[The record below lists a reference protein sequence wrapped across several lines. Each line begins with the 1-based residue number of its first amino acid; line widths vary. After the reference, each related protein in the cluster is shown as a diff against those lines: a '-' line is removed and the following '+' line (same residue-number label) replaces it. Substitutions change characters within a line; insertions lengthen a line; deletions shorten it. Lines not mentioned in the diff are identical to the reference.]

1 MTESALSPQLRSSPR
16 SKSCQ
21 IGDASCRP
29 WLSIEPLEHTQTP
42 RRRIR
47 YGAPARLAGTLP
59 NRNASSVLPPSSGCF
74 YSPIHRTRM
83 SDGRRG
89 GDFVRFTGAP
99 CLLWIYS
106 SGHQS
111 GLAIAHSTGKFR
123 LRRMTKGQSVLQG
136 KRKLQDFLPSLCRF
150 LPCLLVFLVL
160 GFSGRA
166 QVSPSSA
173 PAGPKQEYLVY
184 VVCESADK
192 IVLIRFGPGGARIES
207 QMRIGLMPM
216 DVNGPHGIA
225 VSPDKQYFYVS
236 VGHGRPEGSVWKY
249 RAGTDT
255 VIKYTSLGL
264 FPATTDITPDG
275 NFIYVANANFHG
287 DMAPSS
293 ISVVAT
299 DQMIEVKR
307 IPTCTMP
314 HGSRLNHAGTKHYS
328 ACMMDDMLVEIDT
341 RKFAVD
347 RYFMLA
353 QGKEMGMTGAPAAD
367 SMGDQ
372 KMSDQNMTDPKTTDH
387 NVSNHKTSDH
397 KTLCTPT
404 WAQPSNDGSIV
415 YVACNQSNE
424 IVAINTDTWT
434 LARRFPAGTGV
445 YNLAMTRDGRLIATN
460 KRGQSVSIFDPA
472 TWRELATIPTQR
484 KVVHGAVVSP
494 DDRYAFISV
503 EGVGSEPG
511 TVEVIDLGSLKTVAT
526 VDVPPQAAGI
536 DFWKMEPSTKM
547 ETSKQ

>member
-1 MTESALSPQLRSSPR
+1 MMSHNALWRRSY
-16 SKSCQ
+16 
-21 IGDASCRP
+21 
-29 WLSIEPLEHTQTP
+29 EHAHP
-42 RRRIR
+42 SLRRRCLPIL
-47 YGAPARLAGTLP
+47 LA
-59 NRNASSVLPPSSGCF
+59 
-74 YSPIHRTRM
+74 
-83 SDGRRG
+83 
-89 GDFVRFTGAP
+89 
-99 CLLWIYS
+99 
-106 SGHQS
+106 
-111 GLAIAHSTGKFR
+111 
-123 LRRMTKGQSVLQG
+123 
-136 KRKLQDFLPSLCRF
+136 
-150 LPCLLVFLVL
+150 FLVV

-166 QVSPSSA
+166 QTSSTIASGSPT
-173 PAGPKQEYLVY
+173 QDYLVY

-207 QMRIGLMPM
+207 QTRTGLMPT
-216 DVNGPHGIA
+216 DINGPHGIA

-236 VGHGRPEGSVWKY
+236 QGHGRPEGLVWKY
-249 RAGTDT
+249 HAGDNA

-287 DMAPSS
+287 DMVPSS

-328 ACMMDDMLVEIDT
+328 VCMMDDMLVEIDT
-341 RKFAVD
+341 SKFAVS

-353 QGKEMGMTGAPAAD
+353 QGKEMGMTGAPALH
-367 SMGDQ
+367 SM
-372 KMSDQNMTDPKTTDH
+372 
-387 NVSNHKTSDH
+387 SNPDMADH
-397 KTLCTPT
+397 KPSCTPT
-404 WAQPSNDGSIV
+404 WAQPSNDGSVV
-415 YVACNQSNE
+415 YVACNSSNE

-460 KRGQSVSIFDPA
+460 KRGQSVSIFDPVSG
-472 TWRELATIPTQR
+472 RELAKIPTQR
-484 KVVHGAVVSP
+484 KIVHGAVVSP

-511 TVEVIDLGSLKTVAT
+511 TVEVIDLSSLKTVAT
-526 VDVPPQAAGI
+526 VDVGPQAAGI
-536 DFWKMEPSTKM
+536 DFWKMEPSKP
-547 ETSKQ
+547 